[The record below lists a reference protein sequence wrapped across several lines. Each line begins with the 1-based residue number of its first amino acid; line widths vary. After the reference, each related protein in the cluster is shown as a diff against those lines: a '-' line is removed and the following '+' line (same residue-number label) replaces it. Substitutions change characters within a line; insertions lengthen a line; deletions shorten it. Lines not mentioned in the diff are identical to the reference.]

1 MRFKSLLVISTI
13 ALSGCGLLGEKN
25 KPTEGST
32 VGGTGCLDNSKDL
45 VGRYVSGEISQQE
58 WKSAFDCINQSLGF
72 FTDYVRG
79 SNQDSYSQGDMH
91 TLITRFL
98 ITNRPVQRELMLGA
112 FNLKRALF
120 GGNSNSFTK
129 EQIELMKSSLSRLE
143 GITSDL
149 IPYLQTRTK
158 SSSSYDDLLEMNAAF
173 KRAGEQLGD
182 FVKTLPVGDLSEEAV
197 SILFEQ
203 LAQTLDLKLIDGL
216 DRKLFLAKWMMFNT
230 RKDAIERTD
239 WPQFFR
245 SALTLSGLVLSL
257 KTSTTTKNFQNQ
269 STMDRVLNDYQY
281 REFVW
286 KLVLE
291 TKPLIIESLTQ
302 HNGNTP
308 FPIFDRLIDEI
319 PDDILNG
326 IPKREIK
333 DMIRPLVRK
342 LLMSKSQTGVDANVV
357 NTIFTLLENIVQ
369 DLGMI
374 DRFYESTGL
383 DTLEV
388 QDSVYKISLNQYE
401 NSLNGPEKTR
411 FTELKNTILTYK
423 PMFFR
428 DSNSMMFQNGIGYSR
443 IQSVIV
449 VTLNRFLNHLHRT
462 YGSGDGFF
470 TEDDFRGILD
480 EPAYKAILNS
490 LTWVDATVPRFYAKR
505 FQDIDIFTPISD
517 GNSKATIPEII
528 HYAIMVMS
536 AGNLTTKMRNEIT
549 PRCDQNLGQD
559 LMGWTWIPVQCFRN
573 EFYKNLSYWL
583 TYFPRVNA
591 YWATLT
597 PEQKAKAAIWLEH
610 GSRRNGYGESD
621 ASNDWV
627 GKYDFGSTAAV
638 LHYTESLFTRFDA
651 DSSEVLS
658 KSELGKAYPVFKNLI
673 YKKAKISNKDYV
685 LKGIF
690 TYIVK
695 YRSMPALNSGSGIG
709 KLGWWLA
716 SYTMQ
721 NYSADRLG
729 VFNIVCQLATPE
741 NTRPNPNDPTSS
753 EDPDATNARICQ

>member
-1 MRFKSLLVISTI
+1 
-13 ALSGCGLLGEKN
+13 
-25 KPTEGST
+25 
-32 VGGTGCLDNSKDL
+32 
-45 VGRYVSGEISQQE
+45 
-58 WKSAFDCINQSLGF
+58 
-72 FTDYVRG
+72 
-79 SNQDSYSQGDMH
+79 
-91 TLITRFL
+91 
-98 ITNRPVQRELMLGA
+98 
-112 FNLKRALF
+112 
-120 GGNSNSFTK
+120 
-129 EQIELMKSSLSRLE
+129 MKSSLSRLE

-158 SSSSYDDLLEMNAAF
+158 SGSSYDDLLEMNAAF

-182 FVKTLPVGDLSEEAV
+182 FVKTLPVGDLSEDAV

-245 SALTLSGLVLSL
+245 SALTLSGLALSL

-308 FPIFDRLIDEI
+308 FPIFDRLMDEI

-480 EPAYKAILNS
+480 
-490 LTWVDATVPRFYAKR
+490 
-505 FQDIDIFTPISD
+505 
-517 GNSKATIPEII
+517 
-528 HYAIMVMS
+528 
-536 AGNLTTKMRNEIT
+536 
-549 PRCDQNLGQD
+549 
-559 LMGWTWIPVQCFRN
+559 
-573 EFYKNLSYWL
+573 
-583 TYFPRVNA
+583 
-591 YWATLT
+591 
-597 PEQKAKAAIWLEH
+597 
-610 GSRRNGYGESD
+610 
-621 ASNDWV
+621 
-627 GKYDFGSTAAV
+627 
-638 LHYTESLFTRFDA
+638 
-651 DSSEVLS
+651 
-658 KSELGKAYPVFKNLI
+658 
-673 YKKAKISNKDYV
+673 
-685 LKGIF
+685 
-690 TYIVK
+690 
-695 YRSMPALNSGSGIG
+695 
-709 KLGWWLA
+709 
-716 SYTMQ
+716 
-721 NYSADRLG
+721 
-729 VFNIVCQLATPE
+729 
-741 NTRPNPNDPTSS
+741 
-753 EDPDATNARICQ
+753 